1 MRLLRRRRCSQRW
14 STGCVRPRPR
24 RCSVRFGGGKGGE
37 GGGRAREEREGEQK
51 KGEVVVAVG
60 EKKTEP
66 RKKPNSHR
74 ELRPQVVEQHGHG
87 NCPGRV
93 KIAQEPLGL
102 AFLLVVL
109 RSWRRERSC
118 ERGDESMRK
127 RARGQTFLG
136 RTFFSSHFCA
146 PHSPG
151 SWPRFSS
158 PTASEANREALASS
172 GKLDEARDGAERD
185 SRGEEK
191 G

>member
-1 MRLLRRRRCSQRW
+1 MCS
-14 STGCVRPRPR
+14 SAASAVF
-24 RCSVRFGGGKGGE
+24 CSVWRGE
-37 GGGRAREEREGEQK
+37 RRGGGGRAREEREGEQK
-51 KGEVVVAVG
+51 KGEVVVAGPCRRCRRRRKEV
-60 EKKTEP
+60 EPQKKQ
-66 RKKPNSHR
+66 NSHR

-93 KIAQEPLGL
+93 KVAQEPLGL

-136 RTFFSSHFCA
+136 RAFFSSHFCA

-151 SWPRFSS
+151 SWLRFSS
-158 PTASEANREALASS
+158 PTASEANCEALASS